1 MAGSDSESGLR
12 ERLRSST
19 SVLASRGL
27 GVTQMSHAEILSL
40 NLTEKDELISGLR
53 QLYDSSG
60 KAEQVRL
67 LTIAPS
73 NWDAIRCKDTS
84 THLSDKLV
92 RGNKPSFTQEGR
104 RNTGEETT
112 CC

>member
-73 NWDAIRCKDTS
+73 NW
-84 THLSDKLV
+84 
-92 RGNKPSFTQEGR
+92 GR
-104 RNTGEETT
+104 YKVQRFFNSPERQARPWE
-112 CC
+112 